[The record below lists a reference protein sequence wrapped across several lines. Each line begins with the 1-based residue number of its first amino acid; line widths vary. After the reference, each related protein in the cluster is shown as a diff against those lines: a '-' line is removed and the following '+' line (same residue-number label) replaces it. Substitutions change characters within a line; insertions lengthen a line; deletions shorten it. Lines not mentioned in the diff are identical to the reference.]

1 MRLHS
6 NTQHPPA
13 RSCVT
18 GLVRSCIACCWIMAT
33 CCYTSLLY
41 AEALPSPLSLSKA
54 LSLANNSHPELLL
67 ADANLAY
74 ALSERESVGSSN
86 DIDAYVELAPYTS
99 SPSTNDKFSNDSYLR
114 FSVSK
119 TIYDF
124 GYSDYL
130 EDSADEAVLSQQLNA
145 SAARNKSYLNIMRLY
160 FDVLLADLH
169 FAAVDEEMTS
179 LYVKFDKL
187 RERHS
192 LGMVSDVT
200 LAESE
205 SIYRELADQRK
216 SAELEQQSSRWRLA
230 IALNR
235 PDDIPAELIRPDLPQ
250 LDRSVPELSELL
262 DEAFEN
268 NLTLTALEHA
278 MLADRAALKATQ
290 QQYGPTLA
298 AGLELNEYQRKLP
311 GKNDASIGVTLRIPL
326 LNGSRS
332 QAEVARAAAKLSSSQ
347 ASYDLAKHSLRQNL
361 SDLVRR
367 LELLIYKRTTDELR
381 LDSTSLTLDRNRARY
396 ELEMQ
401 TTLGDSMAKYTN
413 AEWLSAKNDFDIATT
428 WAQIEIL
435 TGKKLYQDQE

>member
-1 MRLHS
+1 MRIAIHV
-6 NTQHPPA
+6 QHRKGIA
-13 RSCVT
+13 RLSWTWLIIVNLCAP
-18 GLVRSCIACCWIMAT
+18 LA
-33 CCYTSLLY
+33 Y
-41 AEALPSPLSLSKA
+41 AESLPTPLSLSKA
-54 LSLANNSHPELLL
+54 LSLANNSHPDLLL

-74 ALSERESVGSSN
+74 AVSEREGVGSTN
-86 DIDAYVELAPYTS
+86 DVDVYFEIAPYTS
-99 SPSTNDKFSNDSYLR
+99 SPSTNEQFTNDSYLR
-114 FSVSK
+114 FSATK
-119 TIYDF
+119 TLYDF

-130 EDSADEAVLSQQLNA
+130 EDSADQAIRSQELNA
-145 SAARNKSYLNIMRLY
+145 SAARNRQYLSIMQLY
-160 FDVLLADLH
+160 FDVILSDLH

-179 LYVKFDKL
+179 LYVKYDKL

-216 SAELEQQSSRWRLA
+216 AAEIEQQASRQRLA

-235 PDDIPAELIRPDLPQ
+235 PGDLPGELIRPDLPQ
-250 LDRSVPELSELL
+250 LEREIPALEVLL
-262 DEAFEN
+262 DEAYKS
-268 NLTLTALEHA
+268 NLTLTAMEHA

-290 QQYGPTLA
+290 QQFGPTLA

-326 LNGSRS
+326 LNGSRP
-332 QAEVARAAAKLSSSQ
+332 QAEVARATAKLSISQ
-347 ASYDLAKHSLRQNL
+347 ANYDLAKYTLRQKL

-367 LELLIYKRTTDELR
+367 LELLKYKRSTDEIR
-381 LDSTSLTLDRNRARY
+381 LDSSALGIEKSRGRY

-413 AEWLSAKNDFDIATT
+413 AEWLSAKNDFDMATT

-435 TGKKLYQDQE
+435 TGKKLYLAEE